1 MAQQN
6 KPLTLAIIIP
16 VYNDARYLKDC
27 LEAIASQTESAD
39 EVIVVDNN
47 SIDDLGSVVRNYK
60 FVKLIAQN
68 KQGVVYARNKGF
80 NDASSDI
87 VGRIDADTILPPD
100 WVEQIKK
107 FYKDTSHENY
117 AWTGGAVF
125 RNTRYPRLFG
135 WFQSQIAYR
144 FNRILLGHYILW
156 GSNMAIT
163 SKQWGLVKR
172 EVCLNN
178 HIHEDLDLAIHL
190 DKHGVQISYWAYVK
204 ASVIMRR
211 LDNTRDLHQNLMLW
225 PETLKVHGFK
235 TWVFG
240 WLGAKLIYILSQ
252 TVSITRR
259 DNF

>member
-16 VYNDARYLKDC
+16 VYNDARYLEEC
-27 LEAIASQTESAD
+27 LDSIALQTRRPD

-47 SIDDLGSVVRNYK
+47 STDDPASVAKKYK
-60 FVKLIAQN
+60 FVKLITQH
-68 KQGVVYARNKGF
+68 KQGIVYARNKGF
-80 NDASSDI
+80 NTAKSQI
-87 VGRIDADTILPPD
+87 LGRIDSDTILPPD
-100 WVEQIKK
+100 WVDQIKK
-107 FYKDTSHENY
+107 FYQDPNHENY

-144 FNRILLGHYILW
+144 FNRMLLGHYILW

-163 SKQWGLVKR
+163 SRQWGLVKR

-178 HIHEDLDLAIHL
+178 HFHEDLDLAIHL
-190 DKHGVQISYWAYVK
+190 DKHGIQISYWAYVK

-211 LDNTRDLHQNLMLW
+211 LDSARDLHQNLMLW

-252 TVSITRR
+252 IASITRR
-259 DNF
+259 GSS